1 MSLSGASGVG
11 YARLAISLETG
22 IMTTKACAWSR
33 QPSSDVLTDTGFE
46 RDHMKNFADMRK
58 KTVDKTFF
66 EVSRLEKRLS
76 RLTQIL
82 ANPPE
87 QAPSSGGILWSLS
100 TPKAQ
105 RKELEQSVVTWEE
118 DAKVLRCPFCQQE
131 FSSYTFRRH
140 HCRTCGRV
148 VCSDPRTGCSTEVG
162 FSVAAGNTRTEK
174 SDAPVDIDIRMCKE
188 CKHTVFSKKDLAAEL
203 SKKPPDVRA
212 YENLTQFERGIRLLL
227 PRFQHLLAA
236 LQNPEKPPTAGQ
248 LADASKVRKRLMDSF
263 TQYDVAAR
271 RIRDLPTE
279 FETQKKLQKAIYT
292 QATNFLHLHMLPL
305 KSLPK
310 VLKHASPNGRPGSAS
325 QSRTN
330 SALAAIK
337 LNDAENASQISSSSA
352 ISAMEEEEK
361 GLRER
366 LIVLEEQKFFVSE
379 MITDANKRR
388 RFDEAS
394 ALSQNLQDLTR
405 EIDSIQ
411 GQISGLDFAGA
422 YTGSTGK

>member
-1 MSLSGASGVG
+1 
-11 YARLAISLETG
+11 
-22 IMTTKACAWSR
+22 
-33 QPSSDVLTDTGFE
+33 
-46 RDHMKNFADMRK
+46 MRK
-58 KTVDKTFF
+58 KNVDKTFL
-66 EVSRLEKRLS
+66 EISRLEKRLS
-76 RLTQIL
+76 RLTQLL

-87 QAPSSGGILWSLS
+87 TPASGGLLWSLS
-100 TPKAQ
+100 TPKTQ

-118 DAKVLRCPFCQQE
+118 DAKVSRCPFCQQE

-162 FSVAAGNTRTEK
+162 FNVAAGNTRTEK
-174 SDAPVDIDIRMCKE
+174 NDVPIDIDIRMCRE
-188 CKHTVFSKKDLAAEL
+188 CKHTAFSKRDLAAEL

-212 YENLTQFERGIRLLL
+212 YENLMQFERGIRLLL
-227 PRFQHLLAA
+227 PRFQHLLTA
-236 LQNPEKPPTAGQ
+236 LQDPDKPPTPNQ

-279 FETQKKLQKAIYT
+279 SETQKKLQGAVYT
-292 QATNFLHLHMLPL
+292 QATGFLHLHMLPL

-310 VLKHASPNGRPGSAS
+310 VLKHASPNGRPNTP
-325 QSRTN
+325 QSRAN
-330 SALAAIK
+330 SSLAAIR
-337 LNDAENASQISSSSA
+337 LNEVDNASQISSSSA

-361 GLRER
+361 SLRER

-379 MITDANKRR
+379 MIADANRR
-388 RFDEAS
+388 RKFDEAS
-394 ALSQNLQDLTR
+394 ALSQNQQDLSK

-411 GQISGLDFAGA
+411 GQIAGLDFAGA
-422 YTGSTGK
+422 YTANIGGK